1 MTREVAFDVVIVGG
15 GPAGLSAALVL
26 GRCRRKV
33 AICDGGRPRNVDS
46 RASHGFFTRDGEAPS
61 ELLRLGRE
69 QLSQYDVT
77 IIAATVVDVAATP
90 ERFSVTL
97 STGARLLSR
106 KLLLATGLV
115 DEVPSVP
122 GIGPLYGKSV
132 FHCPF
137 CDGWEV
143 RDEPLAVYGRGNKG
157 VEYALGLKMWS
168 DDVVLCTDGRPLSTL
183 QRNKAGDLAITVR
196 SEPIARLEGEH
207 GILSRIVF
215 ASGAVLPR
223 RALFFC
229 LGTAQ
234 RSELPAKL
242 GVEFNRKGEVKT
254 DRFEATRV
262 PGLYVA
268 GDASRDANFIAVAVA
283 EGAKAAVAM
292 HKALRIADN

>member
-1 MTREVAFDVVIVGG
+1 MAQEVPFDAVIIGG

-33 AICDGGRPRNVDS
+33 AVCDGGKPRNAAA

-77 IIAATVVDVAATP
+77 FIAATAVAVGASR
-90 ERFSVTL
+90 EQFSITL
-97 STGARLLSR
+97 STGSRILSR

-122 GIGPLYGKSV
+122 GIRPLYGKSV
-132 FHCPF
+132 FHCPY

-157 VEYALGLKMWS
+157 IEYAIGLKMWS
-168 DDVVLCTDGRPLSTL
+168 DDIVLCTDGRPLSTV
-183 QRNKAGDLAITVR
+183 QRNKADDLALAVR
-196 SEPIARLEGEH
+196 SEPIARLEGAH

-215 ASGAVLPR
+215 ASGTVLPR

-234 RSELPAKL
+234 RSELPSKL
-242 GVEFNRKGEVKT
+242 GAEFNRKGEVKT

-268 GDASRDANFIAVAVA
+268 GDASRDANFIAIAVA
-283 EGAKAAVAM
+283 EGVKAAVAI
-292 HKALRIADN
+292 HKALRVAHR